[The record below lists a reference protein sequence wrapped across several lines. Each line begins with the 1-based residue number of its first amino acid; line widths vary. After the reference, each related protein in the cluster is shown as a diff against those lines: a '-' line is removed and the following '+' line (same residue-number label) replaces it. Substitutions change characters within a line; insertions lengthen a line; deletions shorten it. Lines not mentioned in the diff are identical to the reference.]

1 MIKKMGKIMNYNKI
15 IIALVIILVAVAVAG
30 FIMLNQTGNS
40 KINNATNVTN
50 KTNTTNTTNVTAN
63 TTPKISTDEV
73 HTEKES
79 SSKRSY
85 ADMAHDSD
93 AHSNPEKAKELN
105 DNIVGGKDGIYYFSD
120 GSSVDMR

>member
-1 MIKKMGKIMNYNKI
+1 MNYNKI
-15 IIALVIILVAVAVAG
+15 IIALVIILVAVAVTG

-40 KINNATNVTN
+40 KINNAANVTN

-93 AHSNPEKAKELN
+93 AHSNPENNPEKAKELN

>member
-1 MIKKMGKIMNYNKI
+1 MNYNKI
-15 IIALVIILVAVAVAG
+15 IIVLVIILVAVAVTG
-30 FIMLNQTGNS
+30 LVMLNQTGNS

-50 KTNTTNTTNVTAN
+50 KTNTTNTT
-63 TTPKISTDEV
+63 PKISTDEV
-73 HTEKES
+73 TTQQES

>member
-1 MIKKMGKIMNYNKI
+1 MGKIMNYNKI

-79 SSKRSY
+79 SSKKVHQKGHMLIWPMTAMHIQIR
-85 ADMAHDSD
+85 
-93 AHSNPEKAKELN
+93 
-105 DNIVGGKDGIYYFSD
+105 
-120 GSSVDMR
+120 

>member
-1 MIKKMGKIMNYNKI
+1 MIKKWGKIMNYNKI

-73 HTEKES
+73 ITQQES

-93 AHSNPEKAKELN
+93 VHSNPEKAKELN

>member
-1 MIKKMGKIMNYNKI
+1 MNYNKI
-15 IIALVIILVAVAVAG
+15 IIVLVIILVAVAVAG

-40 KINNATNVTN
+40 KINNAANVTN

-73 HTEKES
+73 TIQQES

>member
-1 MIKKMGKIMNYNKI
+1 MNYNKI
-15 IIALVIILVAVAVAG
+15 IIALVIIFIAVAVTG
-30 FIMLNQTGNS
+30 LLMLNQTGNN

-50 KTNTTNTTNVTAN
+50 KTNTTNTTNVTNTTN

-73 HTEKES
+73 NVEQES

-93 AHSNPEKAKELN
+93 VHSNPEKAKELN

>member
-1 MIKKMGKIMNYNKI
+1 MGKNMNYNKI
-15 IIALVIILVAVAVAG
+15 IIALVIIFIAVAVTG
-30 FIMLNQTGNS
+30 LLMLNQTGNN

-50 KTNTTNTTNVTAN
+50 KTNTTNTTNVTNTTN

-73 HTEKES
+73 NVEQES

-93 AHSNPEKAKELN
+93 VHSNPEKAKELN

>member
-1 MIKKMGKIMNYNKI
+1 MNYNKI
-15 IIALVIILVAVAVAG
+15 IIALVIILVAVAVTG
-30 FIMLNQTGNS
+30 LVMLNQTGNS

-120 GSSVDMR
+120 GSSVDVR

>member
-1 MIKKMGKIMNYNKI
+1 MGKNMNYNKI
-15 IIALVIILVAVAVAG
+15 IIALVIILLAVAVTG
-30 FIMLNQTGNS
+30 FMILNQTGNN

-50 KTNTTNTTNVTAN
+50 KTNTTNTTNVTNTTN

-73 HTEKES
+73 NVEQES

-85 ADMAHDSD
+85 ADIAHDSD
-93 AHSNPEKAKELN
+93 VHSNPEKAKELN